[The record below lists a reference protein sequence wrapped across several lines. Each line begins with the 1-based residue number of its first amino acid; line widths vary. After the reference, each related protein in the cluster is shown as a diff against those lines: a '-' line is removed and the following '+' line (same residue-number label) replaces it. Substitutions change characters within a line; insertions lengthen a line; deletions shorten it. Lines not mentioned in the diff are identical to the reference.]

1 MTTSPVRR
9 AIALI
14 LAAVLAAVT
23 AYTVTA
29 HNASGASQPSRPST
43 EVGITGSTGARAGP
57 SAAQTEADEVSF
69 SDVAEDAW
77 YSPYVTHIAR
87 LGITTGYPDGTYQPA
102 QPLTRAQMAVFLVRA
117 LNLEPV
123 ENPAGRFTDVPTN
136 AWYAPHVELVAQL
149 RITIGCNPSGTNYCP
164 RNPVTRSQIALYL
177 AQAFRLPP
185 ADVEEPTFED
195 VDADHYAYQAI
206 EAIKAANITVG
217 CKTDPPRYCGTRPV
231 TRAHM
236 AAFLSRALEPS
247 DQSAPSSPEDAPPRG
262 DASAG
267 GCRQMFDA
275 TFVDGIAS
283 AHPGTRFTAAVHDHR
298 TGCEYHLNPGLEITT
313 ASVIKAQVLAG
324 ILLAAQDAGRQL
336 SPSEAADVELMMH
349 YSHNRPPTSRLY
361 LQVGSAR
368 GMEELDERFGIAGTS
383 HTAWYGGTLSTAKDR
398 TRLVEQLLIGGG
410 PLVEASVQTA
420 WEWMSGVSAAQSW
433 GVTAGLPP
441 GYEAAL
447 KNGFYPTSGAG
458 WRLGTT
464 GAVRDPHGGAYAM
477 TVMTDNNPDETAG
490 IALVERIA
498 RHINSALAA
507 GLPAERAADLVEC
520 VEPPRGSSW
529 SSATQMLGG
538 VDAARLR
545 HLNGGEAA
553 PLTGQRVCW
562 A

>member
-1 MTTSPVRR
+1 MTTSPTRR
-9 AIALI
+9 TIALI
-14 LAAVLAAVT
+14 LAAALAAAAGCT
-23 AYTVTA
+23 ATVR
-29 HNASGASQPSRPST
+29 NASGASQPSRPST
-43 EVGITGSTGARAGP
+43 EVGITGSTGVRAGL
-57 SAAQTEADEVSF
+57 SAAQPEAVELSF
-69 SDVAEDAW
+69 GDVAEDAW
-77 YSPYVTHIAR
+77 YAPYVAHIAR
-87 LGITTGYPDGTYQPA
+87 LGITAGYPDGTFRPDQPA
-102 QPLTRAQMAVFLVRA
+102 TRAQMAVFLVRA

-123 ENPAGRFTDVPTN
+123 ENPAGRFTDVPPN
-136 AWYAPHVELVAQL
+136 AWYAPHVERIAEL
-149 RITIGCNPSGTNYCP
+149 RITIGCNASGTNYCP
-164 RNPVTRSQIALYL
+164 RNPVTRSQMALFL
-177 AQAFRLPP
+177 AQAFQLPA

-195 VDADHYAYQAI
+195 ADADHYAYEAI

-217 CKTDPPRYCGTRPV
+217 CKTDPPRYCGPRSV

-236 AAFLSRALEPS
+236 AAFLSRALEPR
-247 DQSAPSSPEDAPPRG
+247 DQSAPSGLEDALPPG
-262 DASAG
+262 DASAS
-267 GCRQMFDA
+267 GCREMFDA
-275 TFVDGIAS
+275 TFVDQIAS
-283 AHPGTRFTAAVHDHR
+283 AQPGTRFTAAVHDHR
-298 TGCEYHLNPGLEITT
+298 TGCQYHLNPGLEITT

-361 LQVGSAR
+361 LRVGSAR

-383 HTAWYGGTLSTAKDR
+383 HTAWYGRTLSNAEDR

-410 PLVEASVQTA
+410 PLVDGSVQTA
-420 WEWMSGVSAAQSW
+420 WKWMSGVSAAQSW

-441 GYEAAL
+441 GFEAAL
-447 KNGFYPTSGAG
+447 KNGFYPMLGAG

-464 GAVRDPHGGAYAM
+464 GAVRDPDGGAYAM
-477 TVMTDNNPDETAG
+477 TVMTDNNPDETSG
-490 IALVERIA
+490 IALVEKIA

-507 GLPAERAADLVEC
+507 GLPAERAVDLVEC

-529 SSATQMLGG
+529 SSAAQMLGG
-538 VDAARLR
+538 VDSARLR

>member
-14 LAAVLAAVT
+14 LAAALAAVAT
-23 AYTVTA
+23 YTVTA
-29 HNASGASQPSRPST
+29 RNASGASQPSRPST
-43 EVGITGSTGARAGP
+43 EVGITGPIGARAGP
-57 SAAQTEADEVSF
+57 SAAQPEADGVSF

-77 YSPYVTHIAR
+77 YAPYVAHLAR
-87 LGITTGYPDGTYQPA
+87 LGITTGYPDGTFRPDQPV
-102 QPLTRAQMAVFLVRA
+102 TRAQMAVFLVRA

-123 ENPAGRFTDVPTN
+123 ENPAGRFTDIPPN
-136 AWYAPHVELVAQL
+136 AWYAPHVERIAEL
-149 RITIGCNPSGTNYCP
+149 RITMGCNASGTNYCP
-164 RNPVTRSQIALYL
+164 RNPVTRSQMALFL
-177 AQAFRLPP
+177 AQAFQLPA

-195 VDADHYAYQAI
+195 ADADHYAYEAI

-217 CKTDPPRYCGTRPV
+217 CKTDPPWYCGPRSV

-236 AAFLSRALEPS
+236 AAFLSRALEPR
-247 DQSAPSSPEDAPPRG
+247 DQSAPSGLEDALPPG

-267 GCRQMFDA
+267 GCRQLFDA

-368 GMEELDERFGIAGTS
+368 GMEELDERFGIVGTS
-383 HTAWYGGTLSTAKDR
+383 HTAWYGRTLSTAEDR

-410 PLVEASVQTA
+410 PLVDASVQTA

-447 KNGFYPTSGAG
+447 KNGFYPMSGAG

-464 GAVRDPHGGAYAM
+464 GAVRDPDGGTYAM

-490 IALVERIA
+490 IALVEKIA
-498 RHINSALAA
+498 RHINSALVA
-507 GLPAERAADLVEC
+507 GLPAERAVDLVEC

-529 SSATQMLGG
+529 SSAAQMLGG
-538 VDAARLR
+538 VDSARLR